1 LILGASLK
9 VGRWN
14 LDIPNGIATAQS
26 CLMWDVVL
34 SVLALVAGAI
44 TLELFTAAKAPYGY
58 QDERG
63 FHFGI
68 EPTKSTSQ
76 PQQEKP

>member
-1 LILGASLK
+1 
-9 VGRWN
+9 
-14 LDIPNGIATAQS
+14 
-26 CLMWDVVL
+26 MWDVVL